1 MPPTKPCY
9 VPELIIVGR
18 VRKAHGVRGDL
29 VIEALSDDANQVFA
43 AGRRIIA
50 GTTTGDP
57 SKDRRE
63 LHITASS
70 PFKGGYIVHFDE
82 ITDRDAADLW
92 RDRFLLAPAD
102 ELAPPGE
109 NEIYIHEIP
118 GMRVEL
124 ESGELV
130 GTVADVFELP
140 QGLTLDVARDRG
152 SIMIPY
158 DRVVTSVDREARVIR
173 IDPPLGLLD

>member
-1 MPPTKPCY
+1 MSD
-9 VPELIIVGR
+9 LIIVGR

-29 VIEALSDDANQVFA
+29 VVEPLSDDGDAVFA
-43 AGRRIIA
+43 PGRRVVA

-63 LHITASS
+63 LHIRSS
-70 PFKGGYIVHFDE
+70 TPFKGGYIVHFDE
-82 ITDRDAADLW
+82 ITDRDAAVLW

-102 ELAPPGE
+102 ELEPPGE

-140 QGLTLDVARDRG
+140 QGLTLDVARDGG
-152 SIMIPY
+152 SVMLPY
-158 DRVVTSVDREARVIR
+158 DRVVTSVDRARRVIR

>member
-1 MPPTKPCY
+1 VDART
-9 VPELIIVGR
+9 VTELFIVGR
-18 VRKAHGVRGDL
+18 VRKSHGVRGDL
-29 VIEALSDDANQVFA
+29 VIEALTDDADDVFA
-43 AGRRIIA
+43 RGRRVIA

-63 LHITASS
+63 LHISAST

-130 GTVADVFELP
+130 G
-140 QGLTLDVARDRG
+140 ARDRG

-158 DRVVTSVDREARVIR
+158 DRVVTSVDRDARVIR

>member
-1 MPPTKPCY
+1 
-9 VPELIIVGR
+9 VSDLIIVGR
-18 VRKAHGVRGDL
+18 VRKSHGVRGD
-29 VIEALSDDANQVFA
+29 VVVEALSDAADDVFA

-57 SKDRRE
+57 TKDRRE
-63 LHITASS
+63 LHITSS
-70 PFKGGYIVHFDE
+70 TPFKGGYIVHFDE
-82 ITDRDAADLW
+82 IVDRDAADLW

-102 ELAPPGE
+102 ELVPPAE
-109 NEIYIHEIP
+109 DEIYIHEIP

-140 QGLTLDVARDRG
+140 QGLTLDVSRERG

-158 DRVVTSVDREARVIR
+158 DRVVTSVDRQMRVIR

>member
-1 MPPTKPCY
+1 MS
-9 VPELIIVGR
+9 ELLIVGR

-29 VIEALSDDANQVFA
+29 VIEALTDDAALVFSS
-43 AGRRIIA
+43 GRRVIA

-57 SKDRRE
+57 SKDLRE
-63 LHITASS
+63 LHISAAN

-82 ITDRDAADLW
+82 ITDRDMADLW

-102 ELAPPGE
+102 ELAPPAE
-109 NEIYIHEIP
+109 NEIYIHEIR

-124 ESGELV
+124 ESGEVV

-140 QGLTLDVARDRG
+140 QGLTLDVARDNG

-158 DRVVTSVDREARVIR
+158 DRVVTGVDRDARIIR